1 MNKWLLYVLVWVSQK
16 QALKKGFECMQ
27 VISENTDKVVR
38 KGDREGETSNKE
50 RVTKPV
56 TEVGIWILILLQRSR
71 KQ

>member
-1 MNKWLLYVLVWVSQK
+1 
-16 QALKKGFECMQ
+16 MQ

-56 TEVGIWILILLQRSR
+56 TEVGI
-71 KQ
+71 